1 MEMKSVKEIRN
12 ERGSLSTDKGVYKW
26 WCKQAEIEQLLKPLG
41 IEWQDV
47 NRHLEKKGDV
57 YCFYVGQTKNKKG
70 FAKRIKGQHLRLTKN
85 STLRRSLK
93 ALFGGEQIDTF
104 LDDCF
109 VSLEKVDEANI
120 DDKERKE
127 INAHLRLLNIKNLED
142 TSNKFRKEIVEV
154 LKNKRQKKN

>member
-41 IEWQDV
+41 KEWKDV
-47 NRHLEKKGDV
+47 DGSLEKEGDV

-70 FAKRIKGQHLRLTKN
+70 FAKRIKGQHLRSTKN

-93 ALFGGEQIDTF
+93 ALFGEKQIDTF
-104 LDDCF
+104 LDDCL
-109 VSLEKVDEANI
+109 VSLEKVDEDNI

-127 INAHLRLLNIKNLED
+127 INDHLRLLNIKNLED
-142 TSNKFRKEIVEV
+142 TSNKFNKEIVEV